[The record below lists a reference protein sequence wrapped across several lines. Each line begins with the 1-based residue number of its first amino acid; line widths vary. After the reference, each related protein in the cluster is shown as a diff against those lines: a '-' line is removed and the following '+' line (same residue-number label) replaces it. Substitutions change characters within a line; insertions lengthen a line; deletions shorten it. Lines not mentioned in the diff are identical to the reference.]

1 MNRTDRP
8 YELCVER
15 GSWTVHGSRAW
26 KISLLAA
33 AGRVSAR
40 GGSVRAHCRL
50 VVVLVAAAMPRAVRT
65 PASLGAGAGDRDSA
79 APPSAAGAGAPGRS
93 SAADAV

>member
-8 YELCVER
+8 YEFCVER
-15 GSWTVHGSRAW
+15 GSWPVHGSRAW

-40 GGSVRAHCRL
+40 GGSVRAHRGL
-50 VVVLVAAAMPRAVRT
+50 VLVLVAAAIPRAART
-65 PASLGAGAGDRDSA
+65 PASLGAGERDRDSA
-79 APPSAAGAGAPGRS
+79 APPPAAGAGAPGRS
-93 SAADAV
+93 SATDAG